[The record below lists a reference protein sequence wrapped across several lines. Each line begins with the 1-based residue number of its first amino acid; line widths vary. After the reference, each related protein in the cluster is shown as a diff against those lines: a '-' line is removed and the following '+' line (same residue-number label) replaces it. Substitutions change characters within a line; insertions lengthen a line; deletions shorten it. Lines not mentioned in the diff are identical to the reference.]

1 VVAERN
7 ETNSGVILGTS
18 PTMRPVGGA
27 TAVATDSKTSVRKD
41 PGADL
46 QGLERVLKD
55 AGVAAH
61 PPVHLW
67 NPPYCGDIGMR
78 IAGDG
83 TWFYA
88 GSPIGR
94 KPLVK
99 LFASVLRKDEDG
111 RTYLVTPVEKVLV
124 TVEDAPFLAVEM
136 TVEGVGSAQ
145 QLRLRTNTDDW
156 VRCSSN
162 HPLRFGADPRTGG
175 PKPYLLVRGRL
186 EALVTRALY
195 YDLVAL
201 ARIEGDDFGV
211 WSGGAFFTMAPAAAL
226 QESGASP

>member
-1 VVAERN
+1 MTI
-7 ETNSGVILGTS
+7 ETKLPLAI
-18 PTMRPVGGA
+18 
-27 TAVATDSKTSVRKD
+27 D
-41 PGADL
+41 PGAAL

-55 AGVAAH
+55 AVSGAWAH

-67 NPPYCGDIGMR
+67 NPPYCGDIGLA

-99 LFASVLRKDEDG
+99 LFASVLRKDGDG
-111 RTYLVTPVEKVLV
+111 LTYLVTPVEKVLV
-124 TVEDAPFLAVEM
+124 TVADAPFMAVEM
-136 TVEGVGSAQ
+136 TVECAGPAQ
-145 QLRLRTNTDDW
+145 SLQLRTNTDDW
-156 VRCSSN
+156 VSCGPG

-186 EALVTRALY
+186 EALFTRALY

-201 ARIEGDDFGV
+201 ACIEREQFGV
-211 WSGGAFFTMAPAAAL
+211 WSGGQFFAMAPASVLHDLAA
-226 QESGASP
+226 SA

>member
-1 VVAERN
+1 V
-7 ETNSGVILGTS
+7 TS
-18 PTMRPVGGA
+18 
-27 TAVATDSKTSVRKD
+27 
-41 PGADL
+41 L
-46 QGLERVLKD
+46 QGIETSLRAQK
-55 AGVAAH
+55 GP

-124 TVEDAPFLAVEM
+124 TVDDAPFLAVEM
-136 TVEGVGSAQ
+136 TVDGAGRKQE
-145 QLRLRTNTDDW
+145 LRLRTNVDDW
-156 VRCSSN
+156 VIAGPE
-162 HPLRFGADPRTGG
+162 HPIRFGRDPRTGG
-175 PKPYLLVRGRL
+175 PKPYVTVRGRL
-186 EALVTRALY
+186 EALFTRALY
-195 YDLVAL
+195 YDLVAM
-201 ARIEGDDFGV
+201 AGVDGDDFGI
-211 WSGGAFFTMAPAAAL
+211 WSGGRFFAMAPAAAL
-226 QESGASP
+226 HA

>member
-1 VVAERN
+1 M
-7 ETNSGVILGTS
+7 T
-18 PTMRPVGGA
+18 PVDGA
-27 TAVATDSKTSVRKD
+27 TAVKTNGKTTVTVD
-41 PGADL
+41 PGAAL

-55 AGVAAH
+55 ATATASH

-67 NPPYCGDIGMR
+67 NPHYCGDIGMR

-88 GSPIGR
+88 NSPIGR

-124 TVEDAPFLAVEM
+124 TVEDAPFMAVEM
-136 TVEGVGSAQ
+136 TVEGSGQAQ
-145 QLRLRTNTDDW
+145 SLHLRTNTDDW
-156 VRCSSN
+156 VSCGPG

-186 EALVTRALY
+186 EALFTRALY

-201 ARIEGDDFGV
+201 AGIEQDQFGV
-211 WSGGAFFTMAPAAAL
+211 WSGGSFFAMAPASAL
-226 QESGASP
+226 HDLAPPA

>member
-1 VVAERN
+1 MQKL
-7 ETNSGVILGTS
+7 STS
-18 PTMRPVGGA
+18 
-27 TAVATDSKTSVRKD
+27 D
-41 PGADL
+41 PGAAL
-46 QGLERVLKD
+46 QGLERVLKEA
-55 AGVAAH
+55 AGKAAH

-124 TVEDAPFLAVEM
+124 TVEDAPFMAVEM
-136 TVEGVGSAQ
+136 TVEGAGRDQ
-145 QLRLRTNTDDW
+145 TLHLRSNTEDW
-156 VRCSSN
+156 ATCGPD

-175 PKPYLLVRGRL
+175 PKPYILMRGRL
-186 EALVTRALY
+186 EALFTRALY

-201 ARIEGDDFGV
+201 AGVEGDTFGV
-211 WSGGAFFTMAPAAAL
+211 WSGAEFFAMAPASTLA
-226 QESGASP
+226 ESGTVS